1 MLVFTIFH
9 DGQYWVGMME
19 ENNRSSIKAFKKI
32 FGVRPSDKE
41 ILDFINSEFFA
52 FSKKMEC
59 SLKIDFSKKLSKNPK
74 KRIKQINKEK
84 KSMAHLS
91 KAFVTVKLDQEK
103 RKARKKDSYKE
114 NKKISERKKYERK
127 LETRRE
133 KHRGH

>member
-52 FSKKMEC
+52 FFKKMEC

-84 KSMAHLS
+84 KSTAHLS